1 MVDIGNDWNELL
13 GAEWDKPYYRDLR
26 IFLKSEYGNRTI
38 YPDMHDIFNALRYT
52 AYGDVKAVILGQDPY
67 HGPGQAHGLCFS
79 VKPGVP
85 PPPSLVNIFK
95 ELTHEYPERSGTE
108 IRHPEPAPGSKD
120 AGSEVGVTNG
130 DPPFTFPESGNLVPW
145 AERGV
150 LLLNTVLT
158 VREGQANSHK
168 GKGWEQLTDR
178 VIELL
183 SKRDDPMVFMLW
195 GANARAK
202 KALITNPN
210 HAVLESPHP
219 SPLSAH
225 NGFFGC
231 GHFRKANEFL
241 ATKGIPPIDWTL

>member
-1 MVDIGNDWNELL
+1 MVELGNDWDELL
-13 GAEWDKPYYRDLR
+13 RMEWDKPYYRDLR
-26 IFLKSEYGNRTI
+26 HFLKSEYAGGTV

-52 AYGDVKAVILGQDPY
+52 AYADVKAVILGQDPY

-95 ELTHEYPERSGTE
+95 ELTHEYPADFVFPDSGYL
-108 IRHPEPAPGSKD
+108 A
-120 AGSEVGVTNG
+120 
-130 DPPFTFPESGNLVPW
+130 PW

-158 VREGQANSHK
+158 VRASQANSHK

-178 VIELL
+178 IIELL
-183 SKRDDPMVFMLW
+183 DKRRDPMVFMLW

-202 KALITNPN
+202 KALLTNPA
-210 HAVLESPHP
+210 HLVLEVPHP
-219 SPLSAH
+219 SPLSASS
-225 NGFFGC
+225 GFFGC
-231 GHFRKANEFL
+231 GHFKKANAFL
-241 ATKGIPPIDWTL
+241 ETNNASPIDWRL

>member
-1 MVDIGNDWNELL
+1 
-13 GAEWDKPYYRDLR
+13 
-26 IFLKSEYGNRTI
+26 
-38 YPDMHDIFNALRYT
+38 
-52 AYGDVKAVILGQDPY
+52 
-67 HGPGQAHGLCFS
+67 

-85 PPPSLVNIFK
+85 APPSLVNIFK
-95 ELTHEYPERSGTE
+95 ELTHEYPTDFVFPDSGY
-108 IRHPEPAPGSKD
+108 
-120 AGSEVGVTNG
+120 
-130 DPPFTFPESGNLVPW
+130 LVPW

-183 SKRDDPMVFMLW
+183 GKREDPLVFMLW
-195 GANARAK
+195 GRNARDK
-202 KALITNPN
+202 KALLTNPA
-210 HAVLESPHP
+210 HLVLEAPHP

-225 NGFFGC
+225 SGFLGC

-241 ATKGIPPIDWTL
+241 ETQGLSGVDWRL